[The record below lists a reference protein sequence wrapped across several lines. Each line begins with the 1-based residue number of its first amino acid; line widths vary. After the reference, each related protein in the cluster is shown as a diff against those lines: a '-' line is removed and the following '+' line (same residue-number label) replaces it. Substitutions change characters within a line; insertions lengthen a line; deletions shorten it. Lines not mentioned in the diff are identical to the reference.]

1 MKNKQQLIEN
11 PEKGSKRQNREM
23 AVVTYLVM
31 AIFFILAGY
40 MVYFII
46 HDSDQV
52 LNNSANK
59 RQELLAKRVTK
70 GKILSDKGNVL
81 AKTVTDSSG
90 NETRKYPYGSLF
102 AHVVGRSSHG
112 KTGLEA
118 SESYTMLT
126 SGLNPFLS
134 TINELKGKKN
144 PGNNVVTTLNVELSK
159 AASNALGSKRGAV
172 VVMDPETGKI
182 LAMVSK
188 PSYDPNQLT
197 DARWN
202 KLTSDSGEQSALYN
216 RATQGLYPPGS
227 TFKILTTLEYM
238 NENSNY
244 NEYSFQ
250 CNGKLNVDNSEIHC
264 FGGEVHGS
272 EDLKASFK
280 NSCNTSFSN
289 IGLSLDKAAFRK
301 FCEKM
306 LFNQK
311 LPGDLD
317 TKKSSFSLDASSGT
331 GETMQTAI
339 GQGKTLV
346 SPYHMMLIS
355 ATIANDGVLMT
366 PYVIDHTQN
375 KDGTLVKQFEAAE
388 YGKLLSK
395 EQAQTIREYMQEVV
409 ESGTASALK
418 GQSYTAY
425 GKTGSA
431 EINSNRDSHAWFTG
445 FATKADSGKPDI
457 AIAVIAEE
465 AGTGGK
471 IAAPIAKQ
479 VFDAYYAQ

>member
-70 GKILSDKGNVL
+70 GKILSDKGSVL

-144 PGNNVVTTLNVELSK
+144 PGNNVVTTLNVGLSK

-216 RATQGLYPPGS
+216 RATQGLYPPGQ
-227 TFKILTTLEYM
+227 L
-238 NENSNY
+238 
-244 NEYSFQ
+244 
-250 CNGKLNVDNSEIHC
+250 LNCIQRLN
-264 FGGEVHGS
+264 
-272 EDLKASFK
+272 L
-280 NSCNTSFSN
+280 
-289 IGLSLDKAAFRK
+289 
-301 FCEKM
+301 
-306 LFNQK
+306 
-311 LPGDLD
+311 
-317 TKKSSFSLDASSGT
+317 
-331 GETMQTAI
+331 
-339 GQGKTLV
+339 
-346 SPYHMMLIS
+346 
-355 ATIANDGVLMT
+355 
-366 PYVIDHTQN
+366 
-375 KDGTLVKQFEAAE
+375 
-388 YGKLLSK
+388 
-395 EQAQTIREYMQEVV
+395 
-409 ESGTASALK
+409 
-418 GQSYTAY
+418 
-425 GKTGSA
+425 
-431 EINSNRDSHAWFTG
+431 
-445 FATKADSGKPDI
+445 
-457 AIAVIAEE
+457 
-465 AGTGGK
+465 
-471 IAAPIAKQ
+471 
-479 VFDAYYAQ
+479 